1 MGPMRTSTFQY
12 YAVTIDKIFKNKLQ
26 KQLIQNMKKLRDGAY
41 NWIYNDVNS
50 PKKKPR
56 IIITIINLPN
66 TPRQSWRPRG
76 GFSLCSLDNSN
87 PSKFNLHERSAF
99 PVSRIRSCSSVSPWS
114 HSKVN
119 GSTISV
125 SPKLTAYTQC
135 RKSPSDAVKSK
146 GKPRKQN
153 KIFVKERLCEGGIF
167 ENK

>member
-41 NWIYNDVNS
+41 NRIYNDINS
-50 PKKKPR
+50 PKKKSR